1 MCGLWDGRESIFMR
15 KLTCLGVFLFLFA
28 YAASAQIPTSGNVF
42 FGYSFE
48 NASSTAFSSNLNF
61 ATRPNLQG
69 WDASLEGKIAPMFG
83 IVTDLSGHYG
93 SQSYMIATPV
103 GGGPGTLQV
112 TGHEFNVLFGP
123 RISVPLGKFT
133 PFGEAMVGVGHMTT
147 GGSGGGPSDY
157 AFATALGGG
166 IDYRLIRLVA
176 VRLEGDYVTNRFF
189 GAVQNNIRISTGIV
203 IHF

>member
-1 MCGLWDGRESIFMR
+1 MR
-15 KLTCLGVFLFLFA
+15 KLTCLSVFLFLLA
-28 YAASAQIPTSGNVF
+28 CAASAQIPTSGNVF

-61 ATRPNLQG
+61 LSRPNLQG
-69 WDASLEGKIAPMFG
+69 WDASLEGKVFPHIG

-93 SQSYMIATPV
+93 SENYTLATPN
-103 GGGPGTLQV
+103 GLETLQV

-123 RISVPLGKFT
+123 RISIPVGKFT

-189 GAVQNNIRISTGIV
+189 GAVQNNVRISTGIV

>member
-1 MCGLWDGRESIFMR
+1 MR
-15 KLTCLGVFLFLFA
+15 KLTCLSVLFFSFV

-48 NASSTAFSSNLNF
+48 NASSTAFSTNLNF
-61 ATRPNLQG
+61 VTRPNLQG
-69 WDASLEGKIAPMFG
+69 WDASLEGKIFPHLG

-93 SQSYMIATPV
+93 SQSFTIATPV

-123 RISVPLGKFT
+123 RISIPVGKFT

-189 GAVQNNIRISTGIV
+189 GAVQNNVRISTGIV